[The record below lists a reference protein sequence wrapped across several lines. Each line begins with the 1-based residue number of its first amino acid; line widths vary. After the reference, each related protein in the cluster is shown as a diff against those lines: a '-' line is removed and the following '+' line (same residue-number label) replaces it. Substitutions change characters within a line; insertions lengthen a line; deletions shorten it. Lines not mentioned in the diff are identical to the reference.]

1 MSKSDLQL
9 KQDIIDELQLDPQVN
24 AAQIG
29 VIVKDGAVTLL
40 GTVDSYAEK
49 CAAEI
54 ATKRVHG
61 ARTIA
66 QELTV
71 MVRTDHV
78 PSDSEIAAAIQNAL
92 DWNVYIPKTVSAKV
106 ENGSVTLEGKV
117 DWNYQRVSSERAVQ
131 YLPGVVSV
139 LNSITLNPQPSV
151 THVKEEVESALRRQA
166 AADAKSIHVKT
177 SGGVVTLT
185 GHASS
190 WQAISDAVNA
200 AWAIPGVTEVIDHV
214 VLSTTN

>member
-1 MSKSDLQL
+1 MSKTDIQL

-29 VIVKDGAVTLL
+29 VSVKDGAVTLL

-49 CAAEI
+49 CAAET

-66 QELTV
+66 QDLTV
-71 MVRTDHV
+71 MVRTDHA
-78 PSDSEIAAAIQNAL
+78 PNDSEIAAAIQNAL
-92 DWNVYIPKTVSAKV
+92 DWNVYIPKTVSVKV
-106 ENGSVTLEGKV
+106 EKGSVTLEGKV

-139 LNSITLNPQPSV
+139 LNMITLNPQPSV
-151 THVKEEVESALRRQA
+151 THVKEAVEAALRRQA
-166 AADAKSIHVKT
+166 AEDAKSIHVET
-177 SGGVVTLT
+177 SGGIVTLT

-200 AWAIPGVTEVIDHV
+200 AWAIPGVTEVSDHV

>member
-1 MSKSDLQL
+1 MNKTDIQL

-29 VIVKDGAVTLL
+29 VSVKDGAVTLL

-49 CAAEI
+49 CAAET

-66 QELTV
+66 QDLTV
-71 MVRTDHV
+71 MVRTDHA

-92 DWNVYIPKTVSAKV
+92 DWNVYIPKTVSVKV
-106 ENGSVTLEGKV
+106 EKGSVTLEGKV

-139 LNSITLNPQPSV
+139 LNMITLNPQPSV
-151 THVKEEVESALRRQA
+151 THVKEAVEAALRRQA
-166 AADAKSIHVKT
+166 AEDAKSIHVET
-177 SGGVVTLT
+177 SGGIVTLT

-200 AWAIPGVTEVIDHV
+200 AWAIPGVTEVSDHV

>member
-1 MSKSDLQL
+1 MSKPDIRL

-29 VIVKDGAVTLL
+29 VSVNDGAVTLL

-49 CAAEI
+49 CAAEA

-61 ARTIA
+61 VRTIA
-66 QELTV
+66 QDL
-71 MVRTDHV
+71 MVRVRIDHT
-78 PSDSEIAAAIQNAL
+78 PSDAEIAGAIQNAL
-92 DWNVYIPKTVSAKV
+92 DWNVYIPKTVSVKV
-106 ENGSVTLEGKV
+106 EKGSVTLEGKV

-139 LNSITLNPQPSV
+139 LNMITLNPQPSV
-151 THVKEEVESALRRQA
+151 THVKEAVEAALRRQA
-166 AADAKSIHVKT
+166 AEDAKSIHVET
-177 SGGVVTLT
+177 SGGIVTLT

-200 AWAIPGVTEVIDHV
+200 AWAIPGVTEVSDHV